1 MRTMSP
7 IGYTGSVGEAIRNR
21 RTALG
26 IDQETVASLAG
37 VSRKLVSE
45 VERGK
50 PTVRLD
56 GVLRILDVLG
66 LRLEVV

>member
-1 MRTMSP
+1 MKHMTP
-7 IGYTGSVGEAIRNR
+7 IGYTHGVGEAIRNR
-21 RTALG
+21 RRALG